1 MKIMRNPMT
10 LLMFAVFATMV
21 YVASDYPAGARFMP
35 FVVGI
40 PALILCVLQFALDMR
55 AAPPAQRDDRS
66 DMEKA
71 EALVSQMTGRR
82 MEFEA
87 AQIAPGVTVSENPTA
102 VAENREFVIWA
113 YIVGFII
120 AILALGF
127 YIAVP
132 LFLLFYLRTEAQL
145 AWRKAVLYMAIG
157 CAIILGA
164 LTFGLKLQLHMGFLT
179 ELALS
184 RL

>member
-1 MKIMRNPMT
+1 MKLMRNPMT
-10 LLMFAVFATMV
+10 LFMFAVFATMV

-35 FVVGI
+35 YVVGI

-55 AAPPAQRDDRS
+55 APPPAPRDDRS

-87 AQIAPGVTVSENPTA
+87 TQIAPGVTVSENPTA
-102 VAENREFVIWA
+102 VAENREFVIWG
-113 YIVGFII
+113 YIIGFLI

-132 LFLLFYLRTEAQL
+132 LFILFYMRTEAKVS
-145 AWRKAVLYMAIG
+145 WSKAALYTAIG
-157 CAIILGA
+157 CAVILGA
-164 LTFGLKLQLHMGFLT
+164 LTFGLKLQLHPGFLT